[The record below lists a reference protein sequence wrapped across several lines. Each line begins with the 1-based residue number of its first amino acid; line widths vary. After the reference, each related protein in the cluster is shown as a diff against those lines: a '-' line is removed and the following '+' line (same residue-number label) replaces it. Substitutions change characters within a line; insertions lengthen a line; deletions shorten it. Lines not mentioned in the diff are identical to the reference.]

1 MQQRLYFRF
10 GFLGLLLVAFAI
22 FGLMST
28 RTAHAEEVMQ
38 IPTVDIAT
46 VTSTPTGPIIR
57 VRADGD
63 MNQINVRNG
72 PGTNYDKVGVLL
84 VGQTAV
90 AKGRSEGGL
99 WILIHYPGVP
109 GDEAWVYSS
118 LVDIGQGAL
127 PIIEP
132 PSTPTP
138 QVTATIDPTLAARY
152 VVTSEAT
159 RLPTYTPPPPL
170 IIPTFQEMPVQT
182 GPAGVPMGLVII
194 GLAAIGIFLGLFS
207 LAQGR

>member
-1 MQQRLYFRF
+1 MRSFWLRLSLLALILIAITAINLT
-10 GFLGLLLVAFAI
+10 GPAQAEDLG
-22 FGLMST
+22 
-28 RTAHAEEVMQ
+28 Q

-46 VTSTPTGPIIR
+46 VTSTPSGPLIR
-57 VRADGD
+57 VGANADG
-63 MNQINVRNG
+63 NQINVRNG

-90 AKGRSEGGL
+90 AKGRSAGGQ
-99 WILIHYPGVP
+99 WILIDYPGVA
-109 GDEAWVYSS
+109 GGEAWVYSS
-118 LVDIGQGAL
+118 LVDLSPGTL

-138 QVTATIDPTLAARY
+138 LVTATIDPTLAARY
-152 VVTSEAT
+152 VVTSAAT

-170 IIPTFQEMPVQT
+170 VIPTFQETGVHT
-182 GPAGVPMGLVII
+182 GPGGLPVGLIII
-194 GLAAIGIFLGLFS
+194 GLAAVGIFLGLFT

>member
-1 MQQRLYFRF
+1 MKSFWLRLS
-10 GFLGLLLVAFAI
+10 LIIIVLTAI
-22 FGLMST
+22 TVLNLTGP
-28 RTAHAEEVMQ
+28 AQAEEMFQ

-46 VTSTPTGPIIR
+46 VTSTPPTGPMIR
-57 VRADGD
+57 VSANADA
-63 MNQINVRNG
+63 NQINVRNG

-90 AKGRSEGGL
+90 AKGRSAGGQ
-99 WILIHYPGVP
+99 WILIDYPGVS
-109 GDEAWVYSS
+109 GGEAWVYSS
-118 LVDIGQGAL
+118 LVDLSPGTL

-138 QVTATIDPTLAARY
+138 LVTATIDPTLAAKY
-152 VVTSEAT
+152 VVTSAAT

-170 IIPTFQEMPVQT
+170 VIPTFQEMNVQT
-182 GPAGVPMGLVII
+182 GPGGVPVGLIII
-194 GLAAIGIFLGLFS
+194 GLAAVGIFLGLFT

>member
-1 MQQRLYFRF
+1 MQSFWKRLS
-10 GFLGLLLVAFAI
+10 LLIIIVAAV
-22 FGLMST
+22 
-28 RTAHAEEVMQ
+28 TALNLTEPARAEELAQ

-46 VTSTPTGPIIR
+46 VTSTPSGPIIR
-57 VRADGD
+57 VRADAE

-72 PGTNYDKVGVLL
+72 PGTEYDKVGILL

-90 AKGRSEGGL
+90 AKGRSSGGS
-99 WILIHYPGVP
+99 WILIDYPGVP
-109 GDEAWVYSS
+109 GGEAWVYSI
-118 LVDIGQGAL
+118 LVDVSQGAL

-132 PSTPTP
+132 PATPTP

-152 VVTSEAT
+152 VVTSAAT

-170 IIPTFQEMPVQT
+170 VIPTFQEMTVQT
-182 GPAGVPMGLVII
+182 GPAGVPVGLVII
-194 GLAAIGIFLGLFS
+194 GLAAVGIFLGLFS

>member
-1 MQQRLYFRF
+1 MQRF
-10 GFLGLLLVAFAI
+10 WMRICLLGVILLVFTAI
-22 FGLMST
+22 NFTGP
-28 RTAHAEEVMQ
+28 AQAEELAQ

-46 VTSTPTGPIIR
+46 VTSTPPTGPIIR
-57 VRADGD
+57 VRPDAE

-72 PGTNYDKVGVLL
+72 PGTNYDKVGILL

-90 AKGRSEGGL
+90 AKGRSSGGQ
-99 WILIHYPGVP
+99 WILIDYPGTQ
-109 GDEAWVYSS
+109 GGEAWVYSS
-118 LVDIGQGAL
+118 LVDLSPGAL
-127 PIIEP
+127 PIVEP

-152 VVTSEAT
+152 VVTSAAT

-170 IIPTFQEMPVQT
+170 VIPTFQEPSTQSSPV
-182 GPAGVPMGLVII
+182 GIPVGLIII
-194 GLAAIGIFLGLFS
+194 GLAAVGIFLGLFS